1 MTLNDYIKTI
11 HEKKI
16 GIIGAGV
23 SNKPLIKI
31 LCENKLDITVCD
43 KQSRENM
50 GDMANELE
58 SIGAKLCLGES
69 YLDNLSF
76 DIIFRTPGLH
86 PFAPEL
92 VKARDNGALI
102 TSEMELFFKFCP
114 CKIIAITGSDGKT
127 TTSTLI
133 SEILKAGGHTVWLG
147 GNIGKPLLTE
157 AVNMGADDFAV
168 LELSSFQLH
177 SMECKPY
184 ISVITNISPN
194 HLDIHPSYEDYIEAK
209 ENIYKLQT
217 AENTTILNADNEI
230 TSKLI
235 GKSKAKSLT
244 FSSKN
249 AVNNGYFY
257 ENQTIY
263 KSVDGVSQPIINK
276 DEILLPGDHNV
287 ENYMAAFCATDS
299 FVGFD
304 AFKKVAKN
312 FGGVAHRLELVREID
327 GVKFYNDSVSS
338 SPTRTVAGL
347 RSFTQKVILIA
358 GGYDKLIPFEPMVE
372 DTLKSVK
379 ALFLTGATAEKI
391 KTAVISHPDYNAESL
406 PIFVIDE
413 FKDTILKT
421 REFAKNGDIV
431 LLSPACAS
439 FDKFKNFAQRGEIF
453 KQIVLE
459 MEI

>member
-11 HEKKI
+11 KDKRI
-16 GIIGAGV
+16 AIIGAGV
-23 SNKPLIKI
+23 SNKPLIKK
-31 LCENKLDITVCD
+31 LCENGINITVCD
-43 KQSRENM
+43 KQTHEKM
-50 GDMANELE
+50 GETATELE
-58 SIGAKLCLGES
+58 NLGAKLCLGED
-69 YLDNLSF
+69 YLENLNF

-86 PFAPEL
+86 PFAPQL
-92 VKARDNGALI
+92 VKASENGAKI

-133 SEILKAGGHTVWLG
+133 SEILKAGGHKVWLG
-147 GNIGKPLLTE
+147 GNIGKPLLCDAE
-157 AVNMGADDFAV
+157 NMSETDFAV

-177 SMECKPY
+177 SMECKPSV
-184 ISVITNISPN
+184 SVITNISPN
-194 HLDIHPSYEDYIEAK
+194 HLDIHPNYEDYIEAK
-209 ENIYKLQT
+209 ENIFKSQL
-217 AENTTILNADNEI
+217 ENDTTILNEDNIE
-230 TSKLI
+230 TAELI

-244 FSSKN
+244 FSRKN
-249 AVNNGYFY
+249 RVKNGYFY
-257 ENQTIY
+257 ENMTIY
-263 KSVDGVSQPIINK
+263 KSINGNAEALLSK

-312 FGGVAHRLELVREID
+312 FGGVAHRLELVRELD
-327 GVKFYNDSVSS
+327 GVKYYNDSVSS

-347 RSFTQKVILIA
+347 RSFNQKLILVA

-372 DTLKSVK
+372 DVLKSVK

-391 KTAVISHPDYNAESL
+391 KVAVTSHPEYDAEKL
-406 PIFVIDE
+406 PIFVIDDFRE
-413 FKDTILKT
+413 TILKT
-421 REFAKNGDIV
+421 REIAKEGDIV

-439 FDKFKNFAQRGEIF
+439 FDKFKNFAERGEIF
-453 KQIVLE
+453 KQIILE
-459 MEI
+459 ME